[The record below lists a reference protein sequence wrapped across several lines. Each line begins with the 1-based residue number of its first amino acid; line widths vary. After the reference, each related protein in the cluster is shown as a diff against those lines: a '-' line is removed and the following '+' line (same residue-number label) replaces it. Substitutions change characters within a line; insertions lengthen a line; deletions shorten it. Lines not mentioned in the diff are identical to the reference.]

1 MAERGGKL
9 GRLFQAMVKESEAIR
24 LLRDDPEA
32 LAKRFELDPRDLE
45 ALRAA
50 DDLVITL
57 RGKEITFE
65 TGSTFT
71 VGMRG
76 EVTFETG
83 STFTARPAN
92 PRGEVT
98 FETGSTFTARPGN
111 VTFET
116 GTTITASSS

>member
-1 MAERGGKL
+1 MAEPRAGKL
-9 GRLFQAMVKESEAIR
+9 GRLFQAMVSESEAIR

-32 LAKRFELDPRDLE
+32 LAKRYDLDPRDLK

-50 DDLVITL
+50 DSLVITL
-57 RGKEITFE
+57 RGE
-65 TGSTFT
+65 
-71 VGMRG
+71 
-76 EVTFETG
+76 
-83 STFTARPAN
+83 
-92 PRGEVT
+92 EVT